1 MTASQG
7 DASTVQDFAAVAE
20 VPLGGGATAIEGR
33 SLRQIAWGRLR
44 KDKVAM
50 AGGVVA
56 LLLVLVAVFAPVIVH
71 FFGYDPNRPF
81 DGLVDPS
88 LGTPYG
94 RFGGISSHHLLGV
107 EPNSS
112 LQRDVFSRI
121 VYGAQISLLI
131 AALATAISVVL
142 GVLLGLLAG
151 FYGGWVDAVISRTMD
166 VFLAFPILLFAI
178 SLTGVVQGKAF
189 GLSGETLHKGVI
201 IFVIGFFAWPYMGR
215 IVRGQVLSLRE
226 REFVL
231 AARALG
237 ARGPYL
243 MAREILPN
251 LMAPILVYATLLLP
265 TNILFEAALSYL
277 GVGIHPPTPS
287 WGAMINQAAKVMQAD
302 PAYLVVTS
310 SAIFVTVLAFN
321 LLGDGL
327 RDAFDPKAH

>member
-7 DASTVQDFAAVAE
+7 DATTVQSLGTATAAETA
-20 VPLGGGATAIEGR
+20 AAAAIEGR
-33 SLRQIAWGRLR
+33 SLRQIAWSRLR

-50 AGGVVA
+50 AGGAVA
-56 LLLVLVAVFAPVIVH
+56 LLLILVAVFAPVIVH
-71 FFGYDPNRPF
+71 FFGYDPNQPF

-94 RFGGISSHHLLGV
+94 RFGGISTAHLLGV

-112 LQRDVFSRI
+112 LQRDVFSRV

-131 AALATAISVVL
+131 AALATVISVVL
-142 GVLLGLLAG
+142 GVLFGMLAG
-151 FYGGWVDAVISRTMD
+151 FYGGWVDALISRVMD

-226 REFVL
+226 REFVA
-231 AARALG
+231 AARAIG

-251 LMAPILVYATLLLP
+251 LTAPILVYSTLLLP

-287 WGAMINQAAKVMQAD
+287 WGAMINQASKVMQAD
-302 PAYLVVTS
+302 PTYLVVTS

-321 LLGDGL
+321 LFGDGL